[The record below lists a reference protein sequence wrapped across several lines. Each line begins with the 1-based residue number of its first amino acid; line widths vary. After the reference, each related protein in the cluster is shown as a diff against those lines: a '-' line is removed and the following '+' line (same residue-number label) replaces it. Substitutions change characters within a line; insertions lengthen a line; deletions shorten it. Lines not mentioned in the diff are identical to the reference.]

1 MQAQTFLSDDESR
14 IPPAAL
20 ILGLGGLIPFAA
32 CAAALLG
39 NWSLPLIDDP
49 ARAMLGYAAV
59 ILSFLGGVRWGF
71 ALRMA
76 DSGLQARA
84 FALSVGP
91 SIAAWLTLLAPTL
104 LGLAAMP
111 ALFLMLGI
119 ADMRMTEVGAPA
131 LVPAAAAAPDGM
143 VVVVAL
149 LAAAGGALR

>member
-1 MQAQTFLSDDESR
+1 MHPPLSSTDEDVR

-20 ILGLGGLIPFAA
+20 LLGLGGLIPFIA
-32 CAAALLG
+32 CAASVAAD
-39 NWSLPLIDDP
+39 WPLPLIDDP
-49 ARAMLGYAAV
+49 ARALLGYAAV

-76 DSGLQARA
+76 DAGLQARA

-104 LGLAAMP
+104 MGLAAMP
-111 ALFLMLGI
+111 ALFLMLGV
-119 ADMRMTEVGAPA
+119 ADMRMTDIGAPIWYRRLRLLLTA
-131 LVPAAAAAPDGM
+131 I
-143 VVVVAL
+143 VVVAL